1 MEGGTSRSYGIEVA
15 RIAGVPREVIRRAK
29 EILRNLE
36 KGEFDEI
43 GMPRIARGAAGGKI
57 INPQMSLFVEK
68 EDEVIAELKNIDI
81 TSMSPLEALNK
92 LNELKNKIKD

>member
-15 RIAGVPREVIRRAK
+15 RLAGVPGDVIVRAR

-43 GMPRIARGAAGGKI
+43 GMPRIARGQNVPRRGQA
-57 INPQMSLFVEK
+57 QLSLFVES
-68 EDEVIAELKNIDI
+68 EDEILGELRRIDI
-81 TSMSPLEALNK
+81 STLTPLEALNK
-92 LNELKNKIKD
+92 LSELKNMLT